1 MSTEHERAKARAI
14 ASLADMTREA
24 DSRIDVGI
32 AQDPDNPELMDEDF
46 ARMQPHHEVEAEL
59 ARRSLRG
66 PQKAPT
72 KKLISLRLDRE
83 VIERFRALGPGW
95 QARINEV
102 LRKAA
107 GL

>member
-14 ASLADMTREA
+14 AALADMTREA

-59 ARRSLRG
+59 ARLSLRG

-72 KKLISLRLDRE
+72 KKLILLRLDRE